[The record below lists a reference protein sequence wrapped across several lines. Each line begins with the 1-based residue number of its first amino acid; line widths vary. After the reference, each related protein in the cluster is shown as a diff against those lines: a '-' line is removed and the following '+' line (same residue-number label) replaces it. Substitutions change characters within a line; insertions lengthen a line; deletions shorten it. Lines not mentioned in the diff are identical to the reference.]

1 MTSKSISQSQ
11 GAESVRQFSIYAEN
25 KVGRLDDVITSLRV
39 NGVHVMALT
48 TLETTDV
55 TIVRMVPNYPDSARD
70 VLIQER
76 FSFTECPIV
85 AVELN
90 TEEDLPIVTSA
101 LLEAEINIHYL
112 YPFLARPDGKSALA
126 MRVED
131 VEVAIETLS
140 HRQLRV
146 LTLEDIAR

>member
-1 MTSKSISQSQ
+1 MNLSIAKSQ
-11 GAESVRQFSIYAEN
+11 GAECVRQFAIYAEN
-25 KVGRLDDVITSLRV
+25 KVGRLNDVITNLRI
-39 NGVHVMALT
+39 NGVHIMALT

-55 TIVRMVPNYPDSARD
+55 TIVRLVPNYPDIARE
-70 VLIQER
+70 VLQAEQ

-85 AVELN
+85 AVELK
-90 TEEDLPIVTSA
+90 TEEDLPTVTSA

-131 VEVAIETLS
+131 VDVAIETLN
-140 HRQLRV
+140 HRRIRV
-146 LTLEDIAR
+146 LSLEDIAR

>member
-1 MTSKSISQSQ
+1 MNLSIAKSQ
-11 GAESVRQFSIYAEN
+11 GAECVRQFAIYAEN
-25 KVGRLDDVITSLRV
+25 KVGRLNDVITNLRI
-39 NGVHVMALT
+39 NGVHIMALT

-55 TIVRMVPNYPDSARD
+55 TIVRLVPNYPDIARE
-70 VLIQER
+70 VLRAEQ

-85 AVELN
+85 AVELK
-90 TEEDLPIVTSA
+90 TEEDLPTVTSA

-131 VEVAIETLS
+131 VDVAIETLN
-140 HRQLRV
+140 HRRIRV
-146 LTLEDIAR
+146 LSLEDIAR

>member
-1 MTSKSISQSQ
+1 MNLSIAKSQ
-11 GAESVRQFSIYAEN
+11 GAESVKQFAIYAEN
-25 KVGRLDDVITSLRV
+25 KVGRLNDVITNLRI
-39 NGVHVMALT
+39 NGVHIMALT

-55 TIVRMVPNYPDSARD
+55 TIIRLVPNYPDIARE
-70 VLIQER
+70 VLRAEQ

-85 AVELN
+85 AVELK
-90 TEEDLPIVTSA
+90 TEEDLPTVTSA

-131 VEVAIETLS
+131 VDVAIETLN
-140 HRQLRV
+140 HRRIRV
-146 LTLEDIAR
+146 LSLEDIAR

>member
-1 MTSKSISQSQ
+1 MPRL
-11 GAESVRQFSIYAEN
+11 APRQ
-25 KVGRLDDVITSLRV
+25 
-39 NGVHVMALT
+39 T
-48 TLETTDV
+48 TVETTDV
-55 TIVRMVPNYPDSARD
+55 TIVRMVPNYPDSTRE
-70 VLIQER
+70 VLKQER

-90 TEEDLPIVTSA
+90 TEEDLPTVTSA

-131 VEVAIETLS
+131 VEVAVETLT
-140 HRQLRV
+140 HRQIRV
-146 LTLEDIAR
+146 LSLEDIAR

>member
-1 MTSKSISQSQ
+1 MNLSIAKSQ
-11 GAESVRQFSIYAEN
+11 GAECVRQFAIYAEN
-25 KVGRLDDVITSLRV
+25 KVGRLNDVITNLRV
-39 NGVHVMALT
+39 NGVHIMALT

-55 TIVRMVPNYPDSARD
+55 TIVRLVPNYPDIARE
-70 VLIQER
+70 VLLAER

-85 AVELN
+85 AVELK
-90 TEEDLPIVTSA
+90 TEEDLPTVTSA

-131 VEVAIETLS
+131 VDVAIETLN
-140 HRQLRV
+140 HRRIRV
-146 LTLEDIAR
+146 LSLEDIAR

>member
-1 MTSKSISQSQ
+1 MTRLSISRSP
-11 GAESVRQFSIYAEN
+11 GTASVRQFAIYAEN
-25 KVGRLDDVITSLRV
+25 KVGRLNDVISSLRGH
-39 NGVHVMALT
+39 GVHIMALT

-55 TIVRMVPNYPDSARD
+55 TIVRMVPNYPDSARKI
-70 VLIQER
+70 LEQES
-76 FSFTECPIV
+76 FSFIECPIV

-90 TEEDLPIVTSA
+90 SEEDLPMVTAA

-131 VEVAIETLS
+131 VDVAIETLS
-140 HRQLRV
+140 HRRIRV
-146 LTLEDIAR
+146 LSLEDIAR

>member
-1 MTSKSISQSQ
+1 MNLSIAKSQ
-11 GAESVRQFSIYAEN
+11 GAECVRQFAIYAEN
-25 KVGRLDDVITSLRV
+25 KVGRLNDVITNLRI
-39 NGVHVMALT
+39 NGVHIMALT

-55 TIVRMVPNYPDSARD
+55 TIVRLVPNYPDIARE
-70 VLIQER
+70 VLRAEQ

-85 AVELN
+85 AVELK
-90 TEEDLPIVTSA
+90 TEEDLPTVTSA

-131 VEVAIETLS
+131 VDVAIETLN
-140 HRQLRV
+140 HRRIRV
-146 LTLEDIAR
+146 LALEDIAR

>member
-1 MTSKSISQSQ
+1 MTELSITRSPGS
-11 GAESVRQFSIYAEN
+11 ASVRQFAIYAEN
-25 KVGRLDDVITSLRV
+25 KVGRLNEVISRLRV

-55 TIVRMVPNYPDSARD
+55 TIVRIVPNYPDLARKT
-70 VLIQER
+70 LEQEA
-76 FSFTECPIV
+76 FSFVECPIV
-85 AVELN
+85 AVELK
-90 TEEDLPIVTSA
+90 TEEELPKVTSA

-131 VEVAIETLS
+131 VDVAIETLN
-140 HRQLRV
+140 HRRIRV
-146 LTLEDIAR
+146 LSLEDIAR

>member
-1 MTSKSISQSQ
+1 M
-11 GAESVRQFSIYAEN
+11 
-25 KVGRLDDVITSLRV
+25 
-39 NGVHVMALT
+39 
-48 TLETTDV
+48 ETTDV
-55 TIVRMVPNYPDSARD
+55 TIVRMVPNYPDSARE
-70 VLIQER
+70 VLKQER
-76 FSFTECPIV
+76 FSFTECTIV

-90 TEEDLPIVTSA
+90 TEEDLPTVTSA

-131 VEVAIETLS
+131 IEVAVEALR

-146 LTLEDIAR
+146 LSLEDIAR